1 MKAVFIIGML
11 LLILTG
17 CGIVAMIGG
26 AGAKRSADAILGI
39 GKKKKEKNPDEQ

>member
-11 LLILTG
+11 LLVLTG
-17 CGIVAMIGG
+17 CGIVAAIGG

-39 GKKKKEKNPDEQ
+39 GKKKEKKTDEQ